1 MSAKASSTLLGHS
14 TRVLL
19 VGAFQDSDLLGRTLG
34 EAGFIVQTATVQ
46 QALYNASEMNPGV
59 LILGEGLAV
68 QDRMRFIRGARR
80 RDANVRVILLY
91 RGSVD
96 NAELADAVL
105 SVAVDPKD
113 LVQTIQELTC

>member
-1 MSAKASSTLLGHS
+1 MPAIATSTLQGHPI
-14 TRVLL
+14 RVLL
-19 VGAFQDSDLLGRTLG
+19 VGAFLDSDLLGRTLDG
-34 EAGFIVQTATVQ
+34 AGFTVQTATIQ
-46 QALYNASEMNPGV
+46 QALDIAFDFNPRI

-68 QDRMRFIRGARR
+68 QDRIRFIRGVRQH
-80 RDANVRVILLY
+80 DSSVRVILLY

-105 SVAVDPKD
+105 NVAVAPKD